1 MNIELSLSLREKYKV
16 VRKQKGIKLRHISKE
31 IGVSVPM
38 LSMYENELANLNK
51 EKENKYRL
59 IIMRNDINL

>member
-1 MNIELSLSLREKYKV
+1 MNIELSLNLREKYKV
-16 VRKQKGIKLRHISKE
+16 VRKKKGIKLRSISKE

-38 LSMYENELANLNK
+38 LSMYENERANLSK
-51 EKENKYRL
+51 EKENIYRL